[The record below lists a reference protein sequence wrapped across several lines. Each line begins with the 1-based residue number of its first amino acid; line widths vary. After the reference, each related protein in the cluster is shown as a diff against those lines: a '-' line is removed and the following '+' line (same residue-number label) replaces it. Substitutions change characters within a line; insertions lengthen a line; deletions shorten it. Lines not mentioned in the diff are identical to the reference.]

1 MQNPFDAKA
10 ALWDE
15 DPRRVQMAR
24 AIAEAIAGAVP
35 LKTTMQALEVGCG
48 TGLVTT
54 CLAPKLGSVIAVDTS
69 AGMLDV
75 LQAKIQALSISNI
88 VPMRADLTGPHSIE
102 GQFDLIFS
110 SMTFHHIGDYNAILR
125 MLHSLL
131 KLGGWIAIA
140 DLDAEDGSFHDPQTH
155 IEHRGF
161 NRAEF
166 KVALQ
171 TLGFTALGD
180 CTAFVIPK
188 NNRCYPVFLITG
200 QKATILKH
208 AFR

>member
-10 ALWDE
+10 AVWDE

-54 CLAPKLGSVIAVDTS
+54 CLASKLGSITAVDTS

-75 LQAKIQALSISNI
+75 LRTKMQALAISNI
-88 VPMRADLTGPHSIE
+88 VPMQADLTGPHSIE
-102 GQFDLIFS
+102 GKFDLIFS
-110 SMTFHHIGDYNAILR
+110 SMTFHHIGDYKAILGT
-125 MLHSLL
+125 LHSLL
-131 KLGGWIAIA
+131 SPGGWIAIA

-161 NRAEF
+161 DRAELIA
-166 KVALQ
+166 VLQ
-171 TLGFTALGD
+171 RLGFSTLKD
-180 CTAFVIPK
+180 STAFAIPK
-188 NNRCYPVFLITG
+188 NNRFYPVFLIIG
-200 QKATILKH
+200 QKVNS
-208 AFR
+208 